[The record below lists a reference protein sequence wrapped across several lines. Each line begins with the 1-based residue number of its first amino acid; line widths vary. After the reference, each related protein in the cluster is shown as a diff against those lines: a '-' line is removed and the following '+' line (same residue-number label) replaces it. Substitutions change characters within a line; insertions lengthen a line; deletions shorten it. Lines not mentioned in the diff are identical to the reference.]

1 MPALYAGTGD
11 GYVYMSGANWALTRD
26 AATGTQSHS
35 TGTRYAYAVAAD
47 VFSGRGG
54 TTYGIRRSFF
64 TFNTAGISA
73 TVDSATLKIRGYS
86 QSSGDVIAVKATS
99 DITVLGTSDFD
110 AIAGWDTSTGADGS
124 GAGDQES
131 NVTKYTAEIPIW
143 STSGYNNITLNAAA
157 KADMTNDARLYVCII
172 NHDQDLKDIAPT
184 GLNRTGMYYANYTG
198 TSYDPYIDY
207 TLATTAV
214 ADNAVFFGA
223 TF

>member
-1 MPALYAGTGD
+1 MPTLYPHSGD
-11 GYVYMSGANWALTRD
+11 GYLYKTDANWATVRD
-26 AATGTQSHS
+26 ATTS
-35 TGTRYAYAVAAD
+35 TTANSSVTRFAYAVGAV

-214 ADNAVFFGA
+214 DDAIFFGA
-223 TF
+223 NF